1 MDAMDVLLKRRSVP
15 ARAMV
20 EPGPDAA
27 ALERILRAGTRVPDH
42 GKLTPWRI
50 QILRKDGQRRLGKAM
65 AEIFARE
72 NPDATEALIE
82 ATRQKPALAPL
93 LLVVILKPQARPNVP
108 ELEQILSGG
117 ALCQNILVA
126 AHAQGHC
133 GSWIT
138 GWAAFHPEVIELL
151 GHNPATDKI
160 IGFIYLGTPAEPM
173 EDRPRP
179 ALSDVASEWT
189 GPLVEVA

>member
-1 MDAMDVLLKRRSVP
+1 MEAIDLLLQRRSVP
-15 ARAMV
+15 ARNMV

-42 GKLTPWRI
+42 GKLAPWRI
-50 QILRKDGQRRLGKAM
+50 QVLRKDGQRRLGEVM
-65 AEIFARE
+65 AGIFARE
-72 NPDATEALIE
+72 NADATEALIE
-82 ATRQKPALAPL
+82 AMRQKPALAPL
-93 LLVVILKPQARPNVP
+93 LLVVTHKPAPSAKIP

-117 ALCQNILVA
+117 ALCQNILMA
-126 AHAQGHC
+126 AHAQGFC

-138 GWAAFHPEVIELL
+138 GWPAYHRQVVELL

-160 IGFIYLGTPAEPM
+160 LGFIYLGTPSEPM

-179 ALSDVASEWT
+179 ALSDVVSEWA
-189 GPLVEVA
+189 GPLVQVA

>member
-1 MDAMDVLLKRRSVP
+1 MEAIDLLLQRRSVP
-15 ARAMV
+15 ARNMV

-42 GKLTPWRI
+42 GKLAPWRI
-50 QILRKDGQRRLGKAM
+50 QVLRKDGQRRIGDAL

-72 NPDATEALIE
+72 NADATEALIE
-82 ATRQKPALAPL
+82 AMRQKPALAPL
-93 LLVVILKPQARPNVP
+93 LLVVTHKAAPGAKIP

-117 ALCQNILVA
+117 ALCQNILMA
-126 AHAQGHC
+126 AHAQGFC

-138 GWAAFHPEVIELL
+138 GWPAYHPQVVELL

-160 IGFIYLGTPAEPM
+160 LGFLYLGTPSEPM

-179 ALSDVASEWT
+179 ALSDVVTEWT
-189 GPLVEVA
+189 GPLVQVA

>member
-1 MDAMDVLLKRRSVP
+1 MDALDLLLKRRSVP
-15 ARAMV
+15 ARNMV

-42 GKLTPWRI
+42 GKLAPWRI
-50 QILRKDGQRRLGKAM
+50 QVLRKDGQRRLGEAM

-72 NPDATEALIE
+72 TADATEALVE
-82 ATRQKPALAPL
+82 AMRQKPTLAPL
-93 LLVVILKPQARPNVP
+93 LLVITHKPQPGKIP

-117 ALCQNILVA
+117 ALCQNILMA
-126 AHAQGHC
+126 AHAQGFC

-138 GWAAFHPEVIELL
+138 GWPAFHPRIVELL
-151 GHNPATDKI
+151 GHDPATDKI
-160 IGFIYLGTPAEPM
+160 LGFIYLGTPSEPM

-179 ALSDVASEWT
+179 ALSDVVSEWS
-189 GPLVEVA
+189 GAPVQVA